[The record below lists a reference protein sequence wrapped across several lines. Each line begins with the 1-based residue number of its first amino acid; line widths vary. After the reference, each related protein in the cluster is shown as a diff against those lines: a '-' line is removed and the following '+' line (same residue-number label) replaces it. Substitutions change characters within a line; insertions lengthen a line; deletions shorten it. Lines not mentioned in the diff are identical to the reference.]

1 MRFRS
6 SATPFFDDPL
16 VPFFTYRWSGD
27 ALVLDA
33 PFLETLERIEAR
45 YPDRRS
51 AMLPA
56 LYLLQERD
64 GYITPEGMQALA
76 AHFDISPMAVYE
88 VASFY
93 TMLHFHPP
101 GRHHIQVC
109 RTLPCALR
117 GAGEVVAH
125 LCNRLDVDVGE
136 RTSDGAFSL
145 QEVEC
150 LGSCDTAPMMQ
161 VNDLYFE
168 NLTRAEIDAILDELR
183 DKEASHTKLPGPD
196 GF

>member
-1 MRFRS
+1 
-6 SATPFFDDPL
+6 
-16 VPFFTYRWSGD
+16 
-27 ALVLDA
+27 
-33 PFLETLERIEAR
+33 
-45 YPDRRS
+45 
-51 AMLPA
+51 
-56 LYLLQERD
+56 
-64 GYITPEGMQALA
+64 
-76 AHFDISPMAVYE
+76 
-88 VASFY
+88 
-93 TMLHFHPP
+93 
-101 GRHHIQVC
+101 
-109 RTLPCALR
+109 
-117 GAGEVVAH
+117 VVAH